1 MAGGGTSQLFF
12 SRILTKVTA
21 VRVKGQLFLRK
32 PFFQDSSL
40 QLLLSTR
47 VTFDKSTVNVY
58 SEYKEYMNFLQ
69 TPIINMST
77 AVPLISSKLVELR
90 LHTCKK
96 SWEFLIIL

>member
-1 MAGGGTSQLFF
+1 MSCSEKKNSCSENRSKSLKNNREEIAGGGTSQLFF
-12 SRILTKVTA
+12 SIILTKVTA

-58 SEYKEYMNFLQ
+58 SEYKE
-69 TPIINMST
+69 
-77 AVPLISSKLVELR
+77 
-90 LHTCKK
+90 
-96 SWEFLIIL
+96 